1 MFGAFS
7 FSSYNQKPS
16 ILFFFKHGTLDLPIQ
31 MDRLIQMSGFFR
43 IIEVEEKKSFRYF
56 TFKSQMSFKIRPINI

>member
-43 IIEVEEKKSFRYF
+43 IIEVEEKK
-56 TFKSQMSFKIRPINI
+56 KLPIFHI